1 MRIGRR
7 VVALSAI
14 VALAAPGAAQDSPPA
29 LKDLLQAYWDGRP
42 DPVGSRFTRARD
54 VDLIVPAIRTWI
66 AADASASWPMATSVL
81 LLDLAA
87 AALRTP
93 EPSAATAVQL
103 LAWGREQI
111 TSKAADRDRRANRD
125 LEKLWHQTAIGLLQG
140 IGALKEQQQYLEEI
154 RERFGADLPPRLW
167 LARGI
172 ALDQQDARST
182 GERTTS
188 ALEEATR
195 FYDRAARD
203 ADTRAEASAR
213 AAFAYIRLG
222 RPRDAIRRLDLA
234 GETPDLAV
242 AAWLPLLRSRALAAL
257 GEEAEATLNAEI
269 GAKLSAGLGT
279 SDPWTVL
286 ERGDERLVPGWLPR
300 LRASLR
306 ASVAAG
312 SSATRPASYDVLDRY
327 DRREYAAA
335 VTTLIKLP
343 SLEAFSKAYRE
354 TAGGWALDM
363 GPAHVDRRRMV
374 VAVVAL
380 EAAHARGGV
389 EWTHAQLLLEWA
401 CGFLRGTRVPT
412 ELERRWM
419 HAASALIEGTASGA
433 ALELHVTHALTRFP
447 DDPALVMARAVAAEL
462 RAGPDQR
469 TASGTRAPGE
479 PAEIPLGAD
488 SAYATAP
495 LTLTVF
501 RLQQAAKVPE
511 IRREALLRLGYTA
524 LRQGQAQAA
533 LDHLAAVGPA
543 GAGADPFIDYLVFLF
558 RGRAL
563 DRLKRWED
571 AAVAYRQAVDL
582 QPAQSAELALAA
594 ALFRAGHRAEAAAVA
609 DRSLTRR
616 EAAPDPWLFYGQA
629 DFRHWSTLIDRL
641 RSAIQ

>member
-1 MRIGRR
+1 MRLAGRIA
-7 VVALSAI
+7 ALSVI
-14 VALAAPGAAQDSPPA
+14 VSLAAPGAAQDSPPA
-29 LKDLLQAYWDGRP
+29 LKNILQAYWDGDQ
-42 DPVGSRFTRARD
+42 DPVSRRFTRARD
-54 VDLIVPAIRTWI
+54 VDLIVPAVRTWI
-66 AADASASWPMATSVL
+66 AGDASASWPMATSVL

-87 AALRTP
+87 AALWTP
-93 EPSAATAVQL
+93 QPSPGTAVQL

-111 TSKAADRDRRANRD
+111 TSKAADRDPRANRD

-172 ALDQQDARST
+172 ARDQEAARSI

-195 FYDRAARD
+195 FYDRAARE

-213 AAFAYIRLG
+213 AAFAFIRLG

-234 GETPDLAV
+234 GETPDLPV

-286 ERGDERLVPGWLPR
+286 ERGDDRMVPGWLPR

-312 SSATRPASYDVLDRY
+312 SSAARPASYDVLDQY
-327 DRREYAAA
+327 DRREFAAA

-354 TAGGWALDM
+354 TAGRWALDM
-363 GPAHVDRRRMV
+363 GPAHVERRRMV

-401 CGFLRGTRVPT
+401 CSFLRGTRVPT

-433 ALELHVTHALTRFP
+433 ALELHVTHGLTRFP

-479 PAEIPLGAD
+479 TEIPLGAGG
-488 SAYATAP
+488 AYATAP
-495 LTLTVF
+495 LTLAVI

-543 GAGADPFIDYLVFLF
+543 DARADPFIDYLVFLF

-563 DRLKRWED
+563 DRLKRWDD

-582 QPAQSAELALAA
+582 QPTQSAELALAG

-616 EAAPDPWLFYGQA
+616 EAPPDPWLFYGQG
-629 DFRHWSTLIDRL
+629 DFRHWSALIDRL